1 MITPT
6 GAWTLRDS
14 EQSSAVALMMLLSM
28 FNEPD
33 ESAAVEGK
41 LPIEILSTVKCRGAS
56 LPDQISDNLS
66 GMGLFDTHAALISTI
81 LNESEIPG
89 ASRPIRR
96 ALLTLLVQYKINR
109 IEPRG
114 T

>member
-89 ASRPIRR
+89 ASRRKTASCPIRR
-96 ALLTLLVQYKINR
+96 ALLTLLVQYRINA
-109 IEPRG
+109 
-114 T
+114 